1 MVTVL
6 IFGLTLRNAVGESEL
21 DVELAGVTTVKKLVE
36 ANQDRLGSLAQYM
49 ANREVLITVNKKVS
63 TDDTSVKDGDVVKF
77 SFQSRTS
84 YDGTRDIP
92 T

>member
-1 MVTVL
+1 
-6 IFGLTLRNAVGESEL
+6 
-21 DVELAGVTTVKKLVE
+21 
-36 ANQDRLGSLAQYM
+36 M
-49 ANREVLITVNKKVS
+49 AAREVLITVNKKVS
-63 TDDTSVKDGDVVKF
+63 TEDTAIKDGDIVKF

>member
-21 DVELAGVTTVKKLVE
+21 DVELSGVTTVKKLVE
-36 ANQDRLGSLAQYM
+36 ANQDRLGGLAPYM

-63 TDDTSVKDGDVVKF
+63 TDDTAVKSGDVVKF

>member
-6 IFGLTLRNAVGESEL
+6 VLGNTLRDAVGASEVEVGLT
-21 DVELAGVTTVKKLVE
+21 DVTTVKKLVE
-36 ANQDRLGSLAQYM
+36 LNQEQLGGLLRFIAS
-49 ANREVLITVNKKVS
+49 REALITVNKKIGAEDS
-63 TDDTSVKDGDVVKF
+63 LVKDGDRVKF
-77 SFQSRTS
+77 SFQSHAS

>member
-6 IFGLTLRNAVGESEL
+6 LFGQTLRDAVPESE
-21 DVELAGVTTVKKLVE
+21 VEVSLLEPMTVKKLIESNPEQLGGVLRYLVSRE
-36 ANQDRLGSLAQYM
+36 A
-49 ANREVLITVNKKVS
+49 LITINKKVGS
-63 TDDTSVKDGDVVKF
+63 EDSLVKDGDLLKL
-77 SFQSRTS
+77 SFQSHTT

>member
-6 IFGLTLRNAVGESEL
+6 IFGLTLRDAVGESEL
-21 DVELAGVTTVKKLVE
+21 DIELAGATTVKKLVE
-36 ANQDRLGSLAQYM
+36 ANQDRLGGLAQYM

>member
-6 IFGLTLRNAVGESEL
+6 VLGNTLRDAVGADE
-21 DVELAGVTTVKKLVE
+21 VEVGVSGPITVKKLIE
-36 ANQDRLGSLAQYM
+36 ANQEQLGGLLRFVTS
-49 ANREVLITVNKKVS
+49 REALITVNKKIGTEDS
-63 TDDTSVKDGDVVKF
+63 SVKDGDIVKL
-77 SFQSRTS
+77 SFQSRAS

>member
-6 IFGLTLRNAVGESEL
+6 VLGHILRDAVGESQIGIQIAEP
-21 DVELAGVTTVKKLVE
+21 TTVKKLVE
-36 ANQDRLGSLAQYM
+36 ANQDQLGGLLPYISQ
-49 ANREVLITVNKKVS
+49 REALITVNKRIGGNDS
-63 TDDTSVKDGDVVKF
+63 PVKDGDTVKF
-77 SFQSRTS
+77 SFQSQAS